1 MNDIQLREDTLFERI
16 SALIDLA
23 RKRVR
28 TTIDTTMV
36 YTYYGVGHYIVED
49 EQQGE
54 QRAQYG
60 QAVLKNLSA
69 RLTDKYG
76 EGWSVDTLEN
86 CRKFYLVYSI
96 MSDGQTKSET
106 SFRKLDNQS
115 PAIPETP
122 SRKSENNQSF
132 TLSWSHYL
140 VLMRIKNEEERRFYE
155 IECQK
160 QDWSVRQLKR
170 EYGTS
175 LYERLALSRDKEEV
189 MRLSQEGQTIEKP
202 KDIIKDPLTLE
213 FLGLRRDSSFS
224 ESSLESAIITKLQD
238 FLLEMGKGF
247 LFEARQKKFTFNERH
262 FYVDLVLYNRLLQC
276 YVLVDLK
283 AGDLSHQDLG
293 QMQMYV
299 NYYDRHVK
307 EAFEKPTIGILL
319 CKDKDDALVELT
331 LPEDANVYA
340 TSYELC
346 IPDKA
351 ILQSKVKQ
359 WILEFEEQ
367 REQSQVDLD
376 CAESRQDSH
385 EMQCEESK
393 ED

>member
-1 MNDIQLREDTLFERI
+1 MNDIQLREDALFERI
-16 SALIDLA
+16 SALIDIA
-23 RKRVR
+23 RKRVK
-28 TTIDTTMV
+28 TAIDTTMV

-86 CRKFYLVYSI
+86 CRKFYQVYSI
-96 MSDGQTKSET
+96 LSDGQTKSET
-106 SFRKLDNQS
+106 LFRTSDNHS
-115 PAIPETP
+115 PVISETP
-122 SRKSENNQSF
+122 SRKSENAQSF

-140 VLMRIKNEEERRFYE
+140 VLMRIKNDDERRFYE

-170 EYGTS
+170 EYGSS
-175 LYERLALSRDKEEV
+175 LYERLALSRDKDEV
-189 MRLSQEGQTIEKP
+189 MRLSQEGQTVEKP
-202 KDIIKDPLTLE
+202 RDIIKDPLTLE
-213 FLGLRRDSSFS
+213 FLGLKRDSSFS
-224 ESSLESAIITKLQD
+224 ESSLDSAIISKLQD

-351 ILQSKVKQ
+351 TLQSKVKQ
-359 WILEFEEQ
+359 WILEY
-367 REQSQVDLD
+367 
-376 CAESRQDSH
+376 
-385 EMQCEESK
+385 EESN

>member
-1 MNDIQLREDTLFERI
+1 MNDIQLREDALFERI

-23 RKRVR
+23 RKRVK
-28 TTIDTTMV
+28 TAIDTTMV

-60 QAVLKNLSA
+60 KAVLKNLST

-76 EGWSVDTLEN
+76 DGWSLPHLKN
-86 CRKFYLVYSI
+86 IRQFYLTYSKRLNTVYPIES
-96 MSDGQTKSET
+96 TKAIL
-106 SFRKLDNQS
+106 RVANS
-115 PAIPETP
+115 PEFVHNADEIENANPSPVISETP
-122 SRKSENNQSF
+122 SRKSENDQSF

-140 VLMRIKNEEERRFYE
+140 VLMRIKNDDERRFYE

-170 EYGTS
+170 EYGAS

-189 MRLSQEGQTIEKP
+189 MRLSQEGQTVEKP

-213 FLGLRRDSSFS
+213 FLGLKRDSSFS
-224 ESSLESAIITKLQD
+224 ESSLESAIISKLQD

-351 ILQSKVKQ
+351 TLQSKVKQ
-359 WILEFEEQ
+359 WILEY
-367 REQSQVDLD
+367 
-376 CAESRQDSH
+376 
-385 EMQCEESK
+385 EESK

>member
-1 MNDIQLREDTLFERI
+1 MNDLQIREDALFERI
-16 SALIDLA
+16 STLIDQA
-23 RKRVR
+23 HKRVK

-36 YTYYGVGHYIVED
+36 YTYFGVGQYIVED

-60 QAVLKNLSA
+60 KAVLKNLSA
-69 RLTDKYG
+69 RLTNRYG
-76 EGWSVDTLEN
+76 QGWSEEN
-86 CRKFYLVYSI
+86 LKLCRRFYLVYSNWVNTAYPI
-96 MSDGQTKSET
+96 QDQKETQCLPHSPKISEI
-106 SFRKLDNQS
+106 Q
-115 PAIPETP
+115 P
-122 SRKSENNQSF
+122 RKSENNMSF

-170 EYGTS
+170 EYGAS
-175 LYERLALSRDKEEV
+175 LYERLALSRAPKEFL
-189 MRLSQEGQTIEKP
+189 RLSQEGHTIEKP
-202 KDIIKDPLTLE
+202 SDIIKDPITLE
-213 FLGLRRDSSFS
+213 FLGLQRDSSFS
-224 ESSLESAIITKLQD
+224 ESSLESCIISKLQS

-247 LFEARQKKFTFNERH
+247 LFEARQKKFTFNEKH

-283 AGDLSHQDLG
+283 ADELSHQDLG

-346 IPDKA
+346 IPNKTL
-351 ILQSKVKQ
+351 LQSKVKQ
-359 WILEFEEQ
+359 WIQEFEEQ
-367 REQSQVDLD
+367 REQNQVYLD
-376 CAESRQDSH
+376 YAES
-385 EMQCEESK
+385 
-393 ED
+393 

>member
-1 MNDIQLREDTLFERI
+1 MNDIQLRENTLFERI

-23 RKRVR
+23 HKRVK
-28 TTIDTTMV
+28 TAIDTTMV
-36 YTYYGVGHYIVED
+36 YTYYGIGHYIVED

-60 QAVLKNLSA
+60 KAVLKNLST
-69 RLTDKYG
+69 RLTNKYG
-76 EGWSVDTLEN
+76 EGWSVETLKK
-86 CRKFYLVYSI
+86 CRFFYLTYKDEKIGSTVWTQLE
-96 MSDGQTKSET
+96 GHQ
-106 SFRKLDNQS
+106 NQHLVHGVDPIQDKKDKQYLPNSGNHS
-115 PAIPETP
+115 PVISETP
-122 SRKSENNQSF
+122 SRKSENAQSF

-140 VLMRIKNEEERRFYE
+140 VLMRIKNDDERRFYE

-170 EYGTS
+170 EYGSS

-189 MRLSQEGQTIEKP
+189 MRLSREGQTVEKP
-202 KDIIKDPLTLE
+202 RDIIKDPLTLE
-213 FLGLRRDSSFS
+213 FLGLKRDNSFS
-224 ESSLESAIITKLQD
+224 ESSLESAIISKLQD

-346 IPDKA
+346 IPDKVT
-351 ILQSKVKQ
+351 LQSKVKQ
-359 WILEFEEQ
+359 WILEY
-367 REQSQVDLD
+367 
-376 CAESRQDSH
+376 
-385 EMQCEESK
+385 EESK

>member
-1 MNDIQLREDTLFERI
+1 MNDIQLRGDALFERI
-16 SALIDLA
+16 SALIDIA
-23 RKRVR
+23 HKRIK
-28 TTIDTTMV
+28 TAIDTTMV
-36 YTYYGVGHYIVED
+36 YTYYAVGQYIVED
-49 EQQGE
+49 EQRGE

-60 QAVLKNLSA
+60 QAILKNLSI

-76 EGWSVDTLEN
+76 DGWSVEN
-86 CRKFYLVYSI
+86 LKLCRRFYVVFSKRVNSVYPI
-96 MSDGQTKSET
+96 PSE
-106 SFRKLDNQS
+106 KDKQCLPN
-115 PAIPETP
+115 P
-122 SRKSENNQSF
+122 F

-140 VLMRIKNEEERRFYE
+140 VLMRIKNEEERSFYE

-170 EYGTS
+170 EYGAS
-175 LYERLALSRDKEEV
+175 LYERLALSRDKKEV

-213 FLGLRRDSSFS
+213 FLGLQRDSSFS
-224 ESSLESAIITKLQD
+224 ESSLESAIISKLQD

-299 NYYDRHVK
+299 NYYDRHVI

-346 IPDKA
+346 IPEKTL
-351 ILQSKVKQ
+351 LQAKVKE
-359 WILEFEEQ
+359 WIEEFEDVNGKK
-367 REQSQVDLD
+367 R
-376 CAESRQDSH
+376 
-385 EMQCEESK
+385 
-393 ED
+393 